1 MTIKEMHY
9 DFKTKLNKV
18 DSQQNENFLIPE
30 IDHVLREAESLFIK
44 LVAQPRTKSYLG
56 FETSQRTIDD
66 IRTLVVDGKKNP
78 IFVINNTGSLPE
90 NYLHFVKAEVE
101 MSKGKCTGVKGRV
114 FIRQHDDEFEESP
127 FDRSSFEWR
136 TVNGVFYENG
146 VKFYTDNT
154 FTINKMYMDY
164 IKKPR
169 LIHNAEDFRGGSYQ
183 LLSGQILTGSVNCE
197 LPEHTH
203 SEIVD
208 IAVLLITGNLIPDY
222 QAKLA
227 KLNLNNL
234 K

>member
-9 DFKTKLNKV
+9 DLKMKLNKV
-18 DSQQNENFLIPE
+18 DSQQNENLLIPE
-30 IDHVLREAESLFIK
+30 MDWVLREAEGLFIK
-44 LVAQPRTKSYLG
+44 MIAEPRIKSYLG
-56 FETSQRTIDD
+56 FEMNQRTIDD
-66 IRTLVVDGKKNP
+66 IRTLVVKDKELN
-78 IFVINNTGSLPE
+78 ILDNTSSLPD

-101 MSKGKCTGVKGRV
+101 MSKGKCTAVKGRV
-114 FIRQHDDEFEESP
+114 HIRQHDDEFEESP
-127 FDRSSFEWR
+127 FDKSSFEWR

-154 FTINKMYMDY
+154 FSINKAYMSY
-164 IKKPR
+164 IKQPR

-183 LLSGQILTGSVNCE
+183 LLSGQILNGSVDSE
-197 LPEHTH
+197 LPKHTH
-203 SEIVD
+203 PEIVD

>member
-30 IDHVLREAESLFIK
+30 IDHVLREAQSLFIK
-44 LVAQPRTKSYLG
+44 LVATPRIVSYLG
-56 FETSQRTIDD
+56 FETNQRTIDD
-66 IRTLVVDGKKNP
+66 IRTLVVHGDDNP
-78 IFVINNTGSLPE
+78 IVIVNNTGSLPD
-90 NYLHFVKAEVE
+90 NYLHFIKAEVE
-101 MSKGKCTGVKGRV
+101 MSKGMCTAVKGRV
-114 FIRQHDDEFEESP
+114 FIRQHDDEFQESP
-127 FDRSSFEWR
+127 FDSSSFEWR
-136 TVNGVFYENG
+136 TVNGVFYEKG
-146 VKFYTDNT
+146 IKFYTDNT
-154 FTINKMYMDY
+154 FQINRMYMDY
-164 IKKPR
+164 IKKPK
-169 LIHNAEDFRGGSYQ
+169 LIHNAEDFRGGSYT
-183 LLSGQILTGSVNCE
+183 LLSGQVLNGSVNCE

-208 IAVLLITGNLIPDY
+208 IAVLLVTGNLIPDY